1 MASAYRREP
10 LIPATRM
17 TAATNL
23 AILRTQAA
31 SRKRPL
37 TAEQAAAAVRM
48 AMQLERVLS
57 DYERKRTLP

>member
-10 LIPATRM
+10 LIPATRL

-31 SRKRPL
+31 AKRSEL
-37 TAEQAAAAVRM
+37 TPDQATAAIRM
-48 AMQLERVLS
+48 AMQLERVVA
-57 DYERKRTLP
+57 DHARKRTIP

>member
-17 TAATNL
+17 TATTNL

-31 SRKRPL
+31 SRKRHL
-37 TAEQAAAAVRM
+37 TASQAAAAIHM
-48 AMQLERVLS
+48 AMQLERVVA
-57 DYERKRTLP
+57 DHEKKRTIQ